1 MKSGLQVP
9 VRVGDAAKVH
19 PLEIV
24 EAKPRTRR
32 AGPLFKRS
40 HTHIYYKRIQSF
52 PTHIYYKC
60 IQTYIQSVP
69 THIYYKR
76 IQSNVYREIG

>member
-19 PLEIV
+19 PLEVV
-24 EAKPRTRR
+24 EAKPRSRR

-40 HTHIYYKRIQSF
+40 QTHIYYKR
-52 PTHIYYKC
+52 
-60 IQTYIQSVP
+60 IQSVP